1 MNKKTSLLLGLH
13 CHQPVDNFSEV
24 VDDAIEKS
32 YRAFFQV
39 ASLYPEFK
47 FSLHYS
53 GWLLEYIKKN
63 DKETFALMQKL
74 AKNGSIEF
82 FSGGYYEPILAS
94 IPSKDR
100 IEQIK
105 MLNSFIKKN
114 FNQKPKGLWLT
125 ERVWDSTIIKDL
137 AKCDIEYVLVD
148 DYHFLS
154 AGFKRD
160 SLNGYYITEDD
171 GTPIKIFPINQ
182 NLRYI
187 LPFKAV
193 DDVTEYLANLKTSR
207 GGAGIVFDDGEKFGI
222 WPKTYEWVYE
232 KKWLNSFIE
241 KTLEHDEIEPKLYSE
256 YIKEQKPL
264 GIAYLPTTSYY
275 EMGEWS
281 LRADDALCMEKM
293 KKDLKTFANEDINR
307 FVKGSIWK
315 NFFVKYP
322 ESNHI
327 HKRVLEL
334 SKNQLKSKSYKTSL
348 FKAQTNDTL
357 WHGVFGG
364 LYLPNLRDNAYKFII
379 ECENERYKKDK
390 LYLEIEDN
398 NFDGYEEVKAVNKNF
413 IALFDSKTAGQ
424 LVELDLRDKKFNF
437 LNTLSRYKEA
447 YHDKIVKPP
456 IKQKSDTDS
465 DEIDTI
471 HSLNIENLDKYREML
486 KFDWYRKSSFIDH
499 ITDFSVNID
508 NFDNNTFREYSDFAN
523 QPFKI
528 EDFSNNSVTF
538 KREGGIYTDRKIE
551 TSLTKSYTFDENSI
565 VFDIDLEV
573 ATQVDFNY
581 LMEMNLHFANLKDV
595 KLNSKSIE
603 NKSIITDK
611 KISIT
616 DSYTQK
622 EIVFELEKEIEIF
635 ITRLDT
641 LSQSE
646 KGFDSTNQGITLAF
660 KTPFDTKLN
669 FKGKVS
675 IVDIEL

>member
-171 GTPIKIFPINQ
+171 GVAIKIFPINQ

-447 YHDKIVKPP
+447 YHDKIVNPP
-456 IKQKSDTDS
+456 IKQKSDIDS

-595 KLNSKSIE
+595 KLNSKFIE

-622 EIVFELEKEIEIF
+622 EIVFKLEKEIEVF
-635 ITRLDT
+635 VTRLDT